1 MDGNEIILTIDAKK
15 PLKTRN
21 YGIANILT
29 VSKLVCPLIIQH
41 GIYKKAIKSVHD
53 NNIRLDRT
61 I

>member
-1 MDGNEIILTIDAKK
+1 MDGNEIILTIDAKES
-15 PLKTRN
+15 LKTRN

-29 VSKLVCPLIIQH
+29 VSKLVCPFIIQH
-41 GIYKKAIKSVHD
+41 GIYKKAIKSVHN